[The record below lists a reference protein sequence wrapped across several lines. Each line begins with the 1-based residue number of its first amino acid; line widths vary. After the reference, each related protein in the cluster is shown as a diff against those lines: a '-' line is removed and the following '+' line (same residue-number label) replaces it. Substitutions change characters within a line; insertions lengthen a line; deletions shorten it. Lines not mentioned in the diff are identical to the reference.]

1 MLNGLPHTHVQRG
14 ACRREAQFSQS
25 CQQHE
30 NATMSFQEC
39 GISLSSLLQV
49 AEFLRIQHESARC
62 VQWWPIIGVIKL
74 KRIQSFENVLVRFSC
89 SMEGQCLKEVDLE
102 AVLLM
107 PEDSPPYLKK
117 CVSRKLRYCV
127 HELTTSCCHQSCP
140 LQSLAFCSFES
151 VFRKHCDAWHVDFS
165 CLCCDGV

>member
-1 MLNGLPHTHVQRG
+1 MMFRLPAPESTYEIPPRMVRYVTYFEGKFLEEMLNGLPHTHVQRG

-62 VQWWPIIGVIKL
+62 VQ
-74 KRIQSFENVLVRFSC
+74 
-89 SMEGQCLKEVDLE
+89 
-102 AVLLM
+102 
-107 PEDSPPYLKK
+107 
-117 CVSRKLRYCV
+117 
-127 HELTTSCCHQSCP
+127 
-140 LQSLAFCSFES
+140 
-151 VFRKHCDAWHVDFS
+151 
-165 CLCCDGV
+165 